1 MHGPAPALG
10 PSLQHAFMY
19 PAFIVSGAVDLL
31 SMRFDVPAGTSQL
44 FLSLCFLAE
53 GLLFGLHKKHTPM
66 DILVH
71 QILFY
76 AILACALFCALEA
89 GYMHNPLFTA
99 GRIGALYLQ
108 AAWFFAAARMMFES
122 HTAWDPIYDTDVAP
136 VWYMP
141 LFFLQLC
148 IIICIGMITAF
159 LLGFAI
165 YRPAL
170 SNKASLAVPTSSTAN
185 GTRQVGSVHAD
196 ESDRLLA

>member
-1 MHGPAPALG
+1 
-10 PSLQHAFMY
+10 
-19 PAFIVSGAVDLL
+19 V
-31 SMRFDVPAGTSQL
+31 QL

-66 DILVH
+66 DVLVH

-76 AILACALFCALEA
+76 AILACALFCALEV

-122 HTAWDPIYDTDVAP
+122 EECMREEWPGLTKPQPGNHPACPTTLCLAGHTAWDPIYDTDVAP

-148 IIICIGMITAF
+148 IVIAIGMMTGEGNDCGG
-159 LLGFAI
+159 GF
-165 YRPAL
+165 
-170 SNKASLAVPTSSTAN
+170 
-185 GTRQVGSVHAD
+185 GH
-196 ESDRLLA
+196 